1 MQELNGKNGKK
12 ISRAAAIKYEP
23 GTDEVPVLAAF
34 GEGYV
39 AEKIVSV
46 AKQAGVKIVEDPS
59 LASMLSKMSVG
70 DQIPE
75 ELYEVVARVL
85 IFVSDVD
92 KNYGARLKSA
102 IL

>member
-1 MQELNGKNGKK
+1 MQEINKKK
-12 ISRAAAIKYEP
+12 INRAAAIKYDP
-23 GTDEVPVLAAF
+23 GTDEAPILAAF

-46 AKQAGVKIVEDPS
+46 AKQSGVKIVEDPS
-59 LASMLSKMSVG
+59 LASMLAKMSVG

-92 KNYGARLKSA
+92 KKYGARG
-102 IL
+102 

>member
-1 MQELNGKNGKK
+1 MQDSNRKNIK
-12 ISRAAAIKYEP
+12 RAAAIKYEP
-23 GTDEVPVLAAF
+23 GADEAPVLAAF

-46 AKQAGVKIVEDPS
+46 AKQSGVKVVEDPS

-92 KNYGARLKSA
+92 KKYGALKK
-102 IL
+102 

>member
-1 MQELNGKNGKK
+1 MQERNKNKVT
-12 ISRAAAIKYEP
+12 RAAAIQYNPE
-23 GTDEVPVLAAF
+23 TDSAPVLTAF

-39 AEKIVSV
+39 AEKIVSL
-46 AKQAGVKIVEDPS
+46 AKQSGVKVVEDPS
-59 LASMLSKMSVG
+59 LGSMLAKMSVG

-92 KNYGARLKSA
+92 KKYADK
-102 IL
+102 ILPRK